1 MEKLTLEAIR
11 VNAGKSREEAARML
25 GVSLDRY
32 NRIVNGDSKLL
43 ATEFVEI
50 HKKFNVPYEQIAIP
64 KY

>member
-11 VNAGKSREEAARML
+11 INAGKSREETAKLL
-25 GVSLDRY
+25 GISLDRY
-32 NRIVNGDSKLL
+32 NRIANGNSKLL

-50 HKKFNVPYEQIAIP
+50 HRKFNVPYEQIAIP